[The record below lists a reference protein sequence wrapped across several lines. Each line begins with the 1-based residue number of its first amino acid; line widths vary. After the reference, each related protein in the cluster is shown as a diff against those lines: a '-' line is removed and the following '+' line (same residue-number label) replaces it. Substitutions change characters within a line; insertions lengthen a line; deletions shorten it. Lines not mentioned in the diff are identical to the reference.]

1 MASNHKPSAARPVSR
16 GGIGLT
22 GRPPSGI
29 RPPSGNSRVAT
40 GIFLEFQMPPGTARP
55 GSRGGPIGTGG
66 VLSSQIKVA
75 DRPVTQQGLSG
86 MKTGMKGPQ
95 RQILDKSY
103 YLGLLRSKISEL
115 TTEINKLQKE
125 IEMYNQ
131 ENSVYLSYE
140 KRAET
145 LAVEIKEFQG
155 QLADYN
161 MLVDKLN
168 TNTEMEEVM
177 NDYHMLFGI
186 GSNSRLNLHS
196 LKLKMIEKPKVWI
209 SYLLKDKHY
218 ICIFI
223 YNLVKDQIPSNFD
236 FRNKYHHLVWYD
248 FLVYYGTPIHK
259 LIIVYSLDRF
269 LHQFRSSIYS
279 ELKQQPP
286 NLKEKQIRSVEEEI
300 EQEKQAADGIIK
312 NMSPEKQVKY
322 MEMKTTNEKLLQELD
337 TLQQQLD
344 SLNMKKES
352 LEAEIAHSQ
361 VKQEAVLL
369 HEKLYELESHR
380 DQMIAEDKSMGSPME
395 ERERLLK
402 QVKEDN
408 QEIASMERQLTD
420 IKEKINQF
428 NEEIRQLDMD
438 LEEHQGVRSEDR
450 GRDQN
455 TWGIL
460 GAEPVEMLWWGFRS
474 WSKKT
479 VYNTSPYS
487 SVTLLVD
494 QEQCYS
500 FKDMTKPLMKIL
512 LHAQSSKAQVRS
524 FYSLVMS
531 GEMNQK
537 YKELKKRE
545 ENMDN
550 FIETFE
556 ETKNQELQRKA
567 QLEAN
572 IVALLEHC
580 SRNINRMKQI
590 SSITN
595 QELKMMQDDLNF
607 KSTEMQK
614 SQSTARNLTSDS
626 QRLQLDL
633 QKMELLESKM
643 TEEQRSLKSKI
654 KQMTA
659 DLETYND
666 LPALKSSGEEK
677 KKKLHKERTVLST
690 RRNAF
695 KKIMER
701 LNVEYETLKTQLQEN
716 ETHSQLT
723 NLERKWQH
731 HEQNNFVMKEFIAT
745 KSQESDYRPIMKNV
759 TKQIAEYNKTIVDAL
774 HSMSR
779 S

>member
-1 MASNHKPSAARPVSR
+1 MASNHKPPTARPVSR

-22 GRPPSGI
+22 GRPPSGM
-29 RPPSGNSRVAT
+29 RPPSGSVRVAT
-40 GIFLEFQMPPGTARP
+40 GIPPGTARP
-55 GSRGGPIGTGG
+55 GSRGGSIGTGG

-103 YLGLLRSKISEL
+103 YLGILRSKINEF

-125 IEMYNQ
+125 KEMYNQ

-140 KRAET
+140 KRAES
-145 LAVEIKEFQG
+145 LAIEIKELQG

-177 NDYHMLFGI
+177 NDYKV
-186 GSNSRLNLHS
+186 
-196 LKLKMIEKPKVWI
+196 LKAQNDRETQSMDI
-209 SYLLKDKHY
+209 
-218 ICIFI
+218 IFTER
-223 YNLVKDQIPSNFD
+223 QA
-236 FRNKYHHLVWYD
+236 
-248 FLVYYGTPIHK
+248 
-259 LIIVYSLDRF
+259 
-269 LHQFRSSIYS
+269 
-279 ELKQQPP
+279 
-286 NLKEKQIRSVEEEI
+286 KEKQIRGVEEEI
-300 EQEKQAADGIIK
+300 EQKMQAADCIIK
-312 NMSPEKQVKY
+312 NMPPEQQLKY

-352 LEAEIAHSQ
+352 MESEIAHSQ
-361 VKQEAVLL
+361 VKQDAVLL
-369 HEKLYELESHR
+369 YEKLDGLESHR
-380 DQMIAEDKSMGSPME
+380 DQMIEEDKNMLSPKE

-408 QEIASMERQLTD
+408 QEIASMDRQLSD
-420 IKEKINQF
+420 IREKIHHF
-428 NEEIRQLDMD
+428 SEDIRQLDMD
-438 LEEHQGVRSEDR
+438 LEGHQ
-450 GRDQN
+450 
-455 TWGIL
+455 
-460 GAEPVEMLWWGFRS
+460 
-474 WSKKT
+474 
-479 VYNTSPYS
+479 
-487 SVTLLVD
+487 
-494 QEQCYS
+494 
-500 FKDMTKPLMKIL
+500 
-512 LHAQSSKAQVRS
+512 
-524 FYSLVMS
+524 
-531 GEMNQK
+531 GEMNQR
-537 YKELKKRE
+537 YKELKKKE
-545 ENMDN
+545 ENMDT
-550 FIETFE
+550 FIETFD
-556 ETKNQELQRKA
+556 ETKNQELEWKV
-567 QLEAN
+567 QLEAS

-580 SRNINRMKQI
+580 SRNLIRMKQI

-595 QELKMMQDDLNF
+595 QELKMMQDDLTI

-643 TEEQRSLKSKI
+643 TEEQQSLRSKI

-666 LPALKSSGEEK
+666 IPTLKLSGEEK
-677 KKKLHKERTVLST
+677 KKKLHQERTVLSA

-695 KKIMER
+695 KKIMEK
-701 LNVEYETLKTQLQEN
+701 LNLEYETLKTHLQEN

-745 KSQESDYRPIMKNV
+745 KSQESDYQPIKKNV
-759 TKQIAEYNKTIVDAL
+759 AKQIAEYNKTIVDAL
-774 HSMSR
+774 QA
-779 S
+779 

>member
-1 MASNHKPSAARPVSR
+1 MASNHKPPSARPISR

-29 RPPSGNSRVAT
+29 RPPSAGVRVAT
-40 GIFLEFQMPPGTARP
+40 GIPPGTSRP
-55 GSRGGPIGTGG
+55 ASRSGTMGPGG

-177 NDYHMLFGI
+177 NDYNMLKAQNDRETQSMDI
-186 GSNSRLNLHS
+186 
-196 LKLKMIEKPKVWI
+196 
-209 SYLLKDKHY
+209 
-218 ICIFI
+218 IFTER
-223 YNLVKDQIPSNFD
+223 QA
-236 FRNKYHHLVWYD
+236 
-248 FLVYYGTPIHK
+248 
-259 LIIVYSLDRF
+259 
-269 LHQFRSSIYS
+269 
-279 ELKQQPP
+279 
-286 NLKEKQIRSVEEEI
+286 KEKQIRRVEEEI

-322 MEMKTTNEKLLQELD
+322 IEMKTTNEKLLQELD
-337 TLQQQLD
+337 TLQQELD
-344 SLNMKKES
+344 SLNMKKEG
-352 LEAEIAHSQ
+352 LETEIAHSQ

-369 HEKLYELESHR
+369 YEKLYELESHR

-408 QEIASMERQLTD
+408 QEIAGMERQLTD

-438 LEEHQGVRSEDR
+438 LEEHQD
-450 GRDQN
+450 
-455 TWGIL
+455 
-460 GAEPVEMLWWGFRS
+460 
-474 WSKKT
+474 
-479 VYNTSPYS
+479 
-487 SVTLLVD
+487 
-494 QEQCYS
+494 
-500 FKDMTKPLMKIL
+500 
-512 LHAQSSKAQVRS
+512 
-524 FYSLVMS
+524 
-531 GEMNQK
+531 
-537 YKELKKRE
+537 
-545 ENMDN
+545 

-556 ETKNQELQRKA
+556 EMKNQELERKS
-567 QLEAN
+567 QIESN

-580 SRNINRMKQI
+580 SRNINHMKQI

-595 QELKMMQDDLNF
+595 QELKMMQEDLNF

-643 TEEQRSLKSKI
+643 TEEQSSLKSKI
-654 KQMTA
+654 QQMTK
-659 DLETYND
+659 DLETYSD

-677 KKKLHKERTVLST
+677 KKKLQKARTALSK
-690 RRNAF
+690 RRNTY
-695 KKIMER
+695 KKVMEK
-701 LNVEYETLKTQLQEN
+701 LNSEYETLKTQLQEN

-745 KSQESDYRPIMKNV
+745 KSQESDYRPVMKNV
-759 TKQIAEYNKTIVDAL
+759 TKQIAEYNKTIVDSL
-774 HSMSR
+774 HNTTR
-779 S
+779 N

>member
-29 RPPSGNSRVAT
+29 RPPSGNIRVAT
-40 GIFLEFQMPPGTARP
+40 GMPPGTARP
-55 GSRGGPIGTGG
+55 GSRGGPIGSGG

-86 MKTGMKGPQ
+86 MKTGIKGPQ

-145 LAVEIKEFQG
+145 LAVEIKE
-155 QLADYN
+155 L
-161 MLVDKLN
+161 
-168 TNTEMEEVM
+168 EVM
-177 NDYHMLFGI
+177 NDYNMLKAQNDRETQ
-186 GSNSRLNLHS
+186 SMD
-196 LKLKMIEKPKVWI
+196 MIFTER
-209 SYLLKDKHY
+209 
-218 ICIFI
+218 
-223 YNLVKDQIPSNFD
+223 Q
-236 FRNKYHHLVWYD
+236 
-248 FLVYYGTPIHK
+248 T
-259 LIIVYSLDRF
+259 
-269 LHQFRSSIYS
+269 
-279 ELKQQPP
+279 
-286 NLKEKQIRSVEEEI
+286 KEKQIRSVEEEI

-312 NMSPEKQVKY
+312 NMPPEKQVKY
-322 MEMKTTNEKLLQELD
+322 IDMKTTNEKLLQELD

-344 SLNMKKES
+344 LLNMKKES

-420 IKEKINQF
+420 MKEKINQF

-438 LEEHQGVRSEDR
+438 LEEHQG
-450 GRDQN
+450 
-455 TWGIL
+455 
-460 GAEPVEMLWWGFRS
+460 
-474 WSKKT
+474 
-479 VYNTSPYS
+479 
-487 SVTLLVD
+487 
-494 QEQCYS
+494 
-500 FKDMTKPLMKIL
+500 
-512 LHAQSSKAQVRS
+512 
-524 FYSLVMS
+524 
-531 GEMNQK
+531 EMNQK

-545 ENMDN
+545 ENMDT

-556 ETKNQELQRKA
+556 ETKNQELERKA
-567 QLEAN
+567 QIEAN
-572 IVALLEHC
+572 IVALLEHS

-595 QELKMMQDDLNF
+595 QELKIMQDDLNF

-643 TEEQRSLKSKI
+643 TEEQLSLKNKI
-654 KQMTA
+654 KQMII
-659 DLETYND
+659 DLETFND

-677 KKKLHKERTVLST
+677 KKKLHQEKIALST

-695 KKIMER
+695 KKITDK
-701 LNVEYETLKTQLQEN
+701 LSTQHETLKTQLQEN

-745 KSQESDYRPIMKNV
+745 KSQESDYQSIMKNV
-759 TKQIAEYNKTIVDAL
+759 AKQIAEYNKSIMDAL

-779 S
+779 N

>member
-1 MASNHKPSAARPVSR
+1 MASNHKPPSARPISR

-29 RPPSGNSRVAT
+29 RPPSAGVRVAT
-40 GIFLEFQMPPGTARP
+40 GMPPGTSRP
-55 GSRGGPIGTGG
+55 ASRSGTMGPGG

-103 YLGLLRSKISEL
+103 YLGLLR
-115 TTEINKLQKE
+115 
-125 IEMYNQ
+125 
-131 ENSVYLSYE
+131 
-140 KRAET
+140 AET

-177 NDYHMLFGI
+177 NDYNMLKAQNDRETQSMDI
-186 GSNSRLNLHS
+186 
-196 LKLKMIEKPKVWI
+196 
-209 SYLLKDKHY
+209 
-218 ICIFI
+218 IFTER
-223 YNLVKDQIPSNFD
+223 QA
-236 FRNKYHHLVWYD
+236 
-248 FLVYYGTPIHK
+248 
-259 LIIVYSLDRF
+259 
-269 LHQFRSSIYS
+269 
-279 ELKQQPP
+279 
-286 NLKEKQIRSVEEEI
+286 KEKQIRRVEEEI

-322 MEMKTTNEKLLQELD
+322 IEMKTTNEKLLQELD
-337 TLQQQLD
+337 TLQQELD
-344 SLNMKKES
+344 SLNMKKEG
-352 LEAEIAHSQ
+352 LETEIAHSQ

-369 HEKLYELESHR
+369 YEKLYELESHR

-408 QEIASMERQLTD
+408 QEIAGMERQLTD

-438 LEEHQGVRSEDR
+438 LEEHQG
-450 GRDQN
+450 
-455 TWGIL
+455 
-460 GAEPVEMLWWGFRS
+460 
-474 WSKKT
+474 
-479 VYNTSPYS
+479 
-487 SVTLLVD
+487 
-494 QEQCYS
+494 
-500 FKDMTKPLMKIL
+500 
-512 LHAQSSKAQVRS
+512 
-524 FYSLVMS
+524 
-531 GEMNQK
+531 EMNQK

-556 ETKNQELQRKA
+556 EMKNQELERKS
-567 QLEAN
+567 QIESN

-580 SRNINRMKQI
+580 SRNINHMKQI

-595 QELKMMQDDLNF
+595 QELKMMQEDLNF

-643 TEEQRSLKSKI
+643 TEEQSSLKSKI
-654 KQMTA
+654 QQMTK
-659 DLETYND
+659 DLETYSD

-677 KKKLHKERTVLST
+677 KKKLQKARTALSK
-690 RRNAF
+690 RRNTY
-695 KKIMER
+695 KKVMEK
-701 LNVEYETLKTQLQEN
+701 LNSEYETLKTQLQEN
-716 ETHSQLT
+716 ETHSQGVYPGPLPNEAELT
-723 NLERKWQH
+723 LKASTSIPKSELTEIQPAKDHKGQVRQDLSLDRL
-731 HEQNNFVMKEFIAT
+731 IAYT
-745 KSQESDYRPIMKNV
+745 NGTLCARYIMKGLKIN
-759 TKQIAEYNKTIVDAL
+759 ADSCLCCSLAFLLLGSLAL
-774 HSMSR
+774 AHH
-779 S
+779 

>member
-1 MASNHKPSAARPVSR
+1 MASNHKSSAARPVSR
-16 GGIGLT
+16 GAVGLT

-29 RPPSGNSRVAT
+29 RPLSGNIRVAT
-40 GIFLEFQMPPGTARP
+40 AMPPGTARP
-55 GSRGGPIGTGG
+55 GSRGCPIGTGG

-75 DRPVTQQGLSG
+75 SRPVTQQGLTG
-86 MKTGMKGPQ
+86 MKTGRKGPQ

-115 TTEINKLQKE
+115 TPEVNKLQKE

-145 LAVEIKEFQG
+145 LAVEIKELQG

-161 MLVDKLN
+161 MVVDKLN

-177 NDYHMLFGI
+177 KDFNMLKAQNDRETQSI
-186 GSNSRLNLHS
+186 D
-196 LKLKMIEKPKVWI
+196 V
-209 SYLLKDKHY
+209 
-218 ICIFI
+218 IFTER
-223 YNLVKDQIPSNFD
+223 QA
-236 FRNKYHHLVWYD
+236 
-248 FLVYYGTPIHK
+248 
-259 LIIVYSLDRF
+259 
-269 LHQFRSSIYS
+269 
-279 ELKQQPP
+279 
-286 NLKEKQIRSVEEEI
+286 KEKQIRSVEEEI
-300 EQEKQAADGIIK
+300 EQEKQAADDIIK
-312 NMSPEKQVKY
+312 NMSLENQVKY
-322 MEMKTTNEKLLQELD
+322 LEMKTTNEKLLQELG

-344 SLNMKKES
+344 LQNMKKES

-361 VKQEAVLL
+361 VKHEAVLL

-380 DQMIAEDKSMGSPME
+380 DQMIAEDKSIGSPME
-395 ERERLLK
+395 EREKLLK
-402 QVKEDN
+402 QIKDDT

-420 IKEKINQF
+420 IKEKIDQF

-438 LEEHQGVRSEDR
+438 LGEHQ
-450 GRDQN
+450 
-455 TWGIL
+455 
-460 GAEPVEMLWWGFRS
+460 
-474 WSKKT
+474 
-479 VYNTSPYS
+479 
-487 SVTLLVD
+487 
-494 QEQCYS
+494 
-500 FKDMTKPLMKIL
+500 
-512 LHAQSSKAQVRS
+512 
-524 FYSLVMS
+524 

-545 ENMDN
+545 EHMDA
-550 FIETFE
+550 FLETFE
-556 ETKNQELQRKA
+556 ETKNQELERKA
-567 QLEAN
+567 QIEAN

-590 SSITN
+590 PSITN

-607 KSTEMQK
+607 KSTEVQK
-614 SQSTARNLTSDS
+614 SQSTVQNLTSKS

-643 TEEQRSLKSKI
+643 TEEQHSLKSKI
-654 KQMTA
+654 KQMTT
-659 DLETYND
+659 DLDTYND

-677 KKKLHKERTVLST
+677 EKKLRQERMILST

-695 KKIMER
+695 KKIMEK
-701 LNVEYETLKTQLQEN
+701 LNTEYEALKTQLQEN

-731 HEQNNFVMKEFIAT
+731 LEQNNFVMKESENGAGC
-745 KSQESDYRPIMKNV
+745 ESDYQPIKKNV

-774 HSMSR
+774 HSTSG